1 MNLIVAFEA
10 LKFYK
15 VKSERVIQRWFI
27 ILYLINISIWFVPF
41 ADSDFTAAFQVLNK
55 IAGGEAAVIA
65 LTRGNWIFIG
75 LMLLVQL
82 INMFFTF
89 MYAALFVRERT
100 DTERSSGLKSL
111 GYALPRLVLV
121 LLLLLFPALISL
133 FLLMIPLIVF
143 VSMMYFLPL
152 HLILGRTKLAEG
164 MQLSFRQSKGFK
176 LLIFIQVLFL
186 SLLVTFPE
194 SIIIG
199 FFPESI
205 TASILIQS
213 FFSVLL
219 AFSQGR
225 LMGILYLYIVK
236 KETVVITSKPNDR
249 TRE

>member
-15 VKSERVIQRWFI
+15 VKSEKVIQRWFI
-27 ILYLINISIWFVPF
+27 VLYLINISIWFVPF
-41 ADSDFTAAFQVLNK
+41 ADSDFTAAFQALNS
-55 IAGGEAAVIA
+55 IAAGEAASFM
-65 LTRGNWIFIG
+65 LTKGNWVFIG

-82 INMFFTF
+82 INLLFTF
-89 MYAALFVRERT
+89 MYAALFVRERV
-100 DTERSSGLKSL
+100 DINRSGSAKSMAH
-111 GYALPRLVLV
+111 ALPRLILL
-121 LLLLLFPALISL
+121 LLLLLFPAILSM
-133 FLLMIPLIVF
+133 FMLMIPLIVF
-143 VSMMYFLPL
+143 AAMMYFLPL
-152 HLILGRTKLAEG
+152 NLMLDKSGLADG
-164 MQLSFRQSKGFK
+164 MQLSFRQSKGFR
-176 LLIFIQVLFL
+176 LLIFIQVMFL

-199 FFPESI
+199 FFPDNV

-236 KETVVITSKPNDR
+236 KQTVVLTSKPNDR